1 VYVVEPWLLR
11 RFKILGLRTQPLR
24 LIFWRLRPWMMG
36 MNGMNLRLSFLILV
50 TLGVRLSGL
59 KSRRMRTWITL
70 RPWMWQQW
78 RLRRVLWMLKLCL
91 VQVLDVGG
99 EGRLRSV
106 E

>member
-1 VYVVEPWLLR
+1 
-11 RFKILGLRTQPLR
+11 
-24 LIFWRLRPWMMG
+24 
-36 MNGMNLRLSFLILV
+36 MNRMNLRLSFLILV

-59 KSRRMRTWITL
+59 KSRRMRTWTTL
-70 RPWMWQQW
+70 LPWMWRQR

-91 VQVLDVGG
+91 VQVRGVGG